1 MFKRI
6 IASILV
12 ATTLLIGSNLSYA
25 TPNIAITTKS
35 NVTMDLSKYEILTPE
50 KSSYSTE
57 NKNLQLNGKAP
68 SGSEV
73 KIEVYG
79 TTDLTKKSFN
89 LTKLPSEKDYIQV
102 IDEVVTSGNMGFFQ
116 KQIELITGINKII
129 IDFGLEDVNPVEIII
144 YVYDKSM
151 AQGAINTTKEVKISN
166 LIPQSK

>member
-6 IASILV
+6 IAIILV
-12 ATTLLIGSNLSYA
+12 TATILIGSNFSYA
-25 TPNIAITTKS
+25 APTIAITTKS
-35 NVTMDLSKYEILTPE
+35 NVTIDLSKYEILTPE

-102 IDEVVTSGNMGFFQ
+102 INDVVISGNMGFFQ
-116 KQIELITGINKII
+116 NQIELIMGINKVI
-129 IDFGLEDVNPVEIII
+129 IDFGLEDVNPIEIII
-144 YVYDKSM
+144 YVYDKPM
-151 AQGAINTTKEVKISN
+151 AQGAINVTKEVKVSN
-166 LIPQSK
+166 LIPVSK

>member
-6 IASILV
+6 IASIL
-12 ATTLLIGSNLSYA
+12 LGLILVMGSTFSYA
-25 TPNIAITTKS
+25 GPIAITTKQ

-50 KSSYSTE
+50 KALYSTE

-73 KIEVYG
+73 KIEVFG
-79 TTDLTKKSFN
+79 TTDLTKRNFN

-102 IDEVVTSGNMGFFQ
+102 INEVISSGNMGFFQ
-116 KQIELITGINKII
+116 KQIELVMGINKII

-144 YVYDKSM
+144 YVYDKSV
-151 AQGAINTTKEVKISN
+151 AQGAINNTREVRISN
-166 LIPQSK
+166 LIPLLSK

>member
-12 ATTLLIGSNLSYA
+12 AATILIGSNLSYA
-25 TPNIAITTKS
+25 ASNIGITTKS

-68 SGSEV
+68 SGSEI

-102 IDEVVTSGNMGFFQ
+102 INEVVTSGNMGFFQ
-116 KQIELITGINKII
+116 NQIELVMGINKVI
-129 IDFGLEDVNPVEIII
+129 IDFGLKDVNPVEIII

-151 AQGAINTTKEVKISN
+151 VEGAINTTKEVRISN
-166 LIPQSK
+166 LIPLSK

>member
-12 ATTLLIGSNLSYA
+12 AATLLIGSNFSYA
-25 TPNIAITTKS
+25 ASNIGITTKS

-68 SGSEV
+68 SGSEI

-79 TTDLTKKSFN
+79 TTDLTKRSFN

-102 IDEVVTSGNMGFFQ
+102 INEVVTSGNMGFFQ
-116 KQIELITGINKII
+116 KQVELVMGINKVI
-129 IDFGLEDVNPVEIII
+129 IDFGLKDVNPVEIII

-151 AQGAINTTKEVKISN
+151 AQGAINTTKEIRISN
-166 LIPQSK
+166 LIPLSK

>member
-12 ATTLLIGSNLSYA
+12 AATLLIGINFSFAASN
-25 TPNIAITTKS
+25 IGITTKS

-68 SGSEV
+68 SGSEI

-102 IDEVVTSGNMGFFQ
+102 INEVVTSGNMGFFQ
-116 KQIELITGINKII
+116 NQIELVMGINKVI
-129 IDFGLEDVNPVEIII
+129 IDFGLKDVNPVEIII
-144 YVYDKSM
+144 YVYDNSM
-151 AQGAINTTKEVKISN
+151 VQGAINTTKEVKISN
-166 LIPQSK
+166 LIPLSK

>member
-6 IASILV
+6 MASIL
-12 ATTLLIGSNLSYA
+12 LGLMLIMGSTFSHA
-25 TPNIAITTKS
+25 APITITTKE

-50 KSSYSTE
+50 KALYSTE

-73 KIEVYG
+73 KIEVFG
-79 TTDLTKKSFN
+79 TTDLTKRNFN

-102 IDEVVTSGNMGFFQ
+102 TNEVISSGNMGFFQ
-116 KQIELITGINKII
+116 KQIELVMGINKII

-144 YVYDKSM
+144 YVYDKSV
-151 AQGAINTTKEVKISN
+151 AQGAINNTREVRISN
-166 LIPQSK
+166 LIPLLSK